1 MITQNILTKIT
12 NLATNYSRVNEI
24 FQANSTPTESSRPCI
39 LNWIEQG
46 NACQAIYSDELGVVE
61 FKINTEAPTH
71 PHGINLYRMSYQY
84 KAPSGILI
92 AKGTWETR
100 ETIEQAKQ
108 LAESQL
114 QQFL

>member
-12 NLATNYSRVNEI
+12 NLAK
-24 FQANSTPTESSRPCI
+24 NSSLCTHPSPTEVSCPCI

-46 NACQAIYSDELGVVE
+46 NACQATYSDELGIVE
-61 FKINTEAPTH
+61 FKIQTETCTH
-71 PHGINLYRMSYQY
+71 PDGINLYRMTYQY
-84 KAPSGILI
+84 KALSGILI
-92 AKGTWETR
+92 AKGTWETKD
-100 ETIEQAKQ
+100 TIEQAKQ